1 MRKYKQTFIPEVL
14 SFPVKTEQELKQSIK
29 TFYKEN
35 IQGQTIINKDVG
47 IKIRFTS
54 DGLGKISEARRI
66 GRINAAAV
74 QILLPMLENAEY
86 SNMGQRKPT
95 DKENVLG
102 YLNFKTKVKID
113 NKVYHF
119 RIAVKLK
126 TDMKAYYNHTVNR
139 YDNWDK

>member
-1 MRKYKQTFIPEVL
+1 MRKYKQVFIPETL
-14 SFPVKTEQELKQSIK
+14 SFPVKTEHELKQSIK
-29 TFYKEN
+29 TFYKQN
-35 IQGQTIINKDVG
+35 IQGQTIVNKDLG

-66 GRINAAAV
+66 GRTNAAVV
-74 QILLPMLENAEY
+74 QILLQMLENAEY
-86 SNMGQRKPT
+86 SNMGQRKVT

-102 YLNFKTKVKID
+102 YLNFKVKGKVDDKL
-113 NKVYHF
+113 YHF

-139 YDNWDK
+139 YANWDK

>member
-1 MRKYKQTFIPEVL
+1 MEKYKQDTIPETTL
-14 SFPVKTEQELKQSIK
+14 FNTKTEQELKQAIK
-29 TFYKEN
+29 VFYKQN
-35 IQGQTIINKDVG
+35 IQGKVIRNKHTG
-47 IKIRFTS
+47 IEIRFTS

-66 GRINAAAV
+66 GRTNAAVV
-74 QILLPMLENAEY
+74 QILIVLLENAEY

-102 YLNFKTKVKID
+102 YLNFKVKAKVEEKL
-113 NKVYHF
+113 YHF

-139 YDNWDK
+139 YEGWDK